1 MNKVEIRHNP
11 FIVDTDFVINGKAP
25 AEGSRLADYK
35 KLRLQRWVEGIFE
48 ELLDMFNGAASFQ
61 VEFTGVESDYLD
73 LVDAAAEAKKSKG
86 MEIAI
91 KWSEAA
97 PSEDRLNQIKNLI
110 EEAKAHPEFSRFIFG
125 NAETERYLNEAFGKD
140 FHVYVVATMSSG
152 KSTLINAMLG
162 DDLLPAANEA
172 TTATIA
178 EITDNEAMFQGKFS
192 GKRIND
198 QGEVLDSA
206 ETLTLETM
214 TDWNK
219 SEDTRVIKIEGNIL
233 GVKERDTVRLVL
245 TDTPGP
251 NNSQN
256 AEHQRVTMGYI
267 QNSRENP
274 LIIYVLNAQQLGIS
288 DDNNL
293 LRLVAEEMHK
303 GGKQGR
309 DRFIFV
315 VNKMDVFDPE
325 KGEDIPGVL
334 DRVKTYLEGNG
345 IDNPLVFPVSAN
357 LLRLLRKP
365 TAKHTRSERSSLG
378 GMASLFE
385 EEPCMNMMEY
395 MPVTSKVKRSLAEK
409 AMQPLELASGL
420 PAVEAM
426 IDEYIEKYN
435 FPHRVQ
441 RAYDAIQG
449 AIQRAINEA
458 RVVEE
463 LNKSKAELD
472 KIKGYICTLKEKKK
486 KASSSAEYK
495 EKILKEGVG
504 IPEEGIEKTEAV
516 MKSVKSGISGILRDI
531 QAGDT
536 RVSPKMAQQIMKR
549 AEKDVNFLLDKAL
562 NEYES
567 LFEWVQENLR
577 DSLNAEYQKHVASI
591 FGTDELPDIPVLEG
605 VKNMLSGFSFD
616 FSISRDEHDQ
626 DSIRVGTKTVSA
638 GKWYKP
644 WSWGSTREVD
654 VYEDRD
660 YVDVEQAWKKRVSYI
675 DAYSGELRG
684 SVRKR
689 LLEIGREL
697 GGYFSA
703 FISDVFEKEF
713 GKLLSDLEGQINN
726 QKELE
731 RAVQEA
737 ELLMAWV
744 NGFRQKLD
752 RALMV

>member
-11 FIVDTDFVINGKAP
+11 FVVDTSFVVNGKIP
-25 AEGSRLADYK
+25 EEGSRLADYTK
-35 KLRLQRWVEGIFE
+35 VRLQRWVEGIFD
-48 ELLDMFNGAASFQ
+48 ELSAMFNGATSFQ
-61 VEFTGVESDYLD
+61 VDFTGVESDYLD
-73 LVDAAAEAKKSKG
+73 LVDAAAEAKKTKG

-91 KWSEAA
+91 EWHEAA
-97 PSEDRLNQIKNLI
+97 PSEERLNQIRDLI
-110 EEAKAHPEFSRFIFG
+110 EEAKAHPDFSRFIFG
-125 NAETERYLNEAFGKD
+125 NPETTRYLGEAFSKD

-178 EITDNEAMFQGKFS
+178 EITDNDAMGQGVFS
-192 GKRIND
+192 GKRFNSVP
-198 QGEVLDSA
+198 ELLEST
-206 ETLTLETM
+206 EKLTLETM
-214 TDWNK
+214 TEWNK
-219 SEDTRVIKIEGNIL
+219 QEDTSTIKIQGNIL
-233 GVKERDTVRLVL
+233 GIKERDTVRLVL

-293 LRLVAEEMHK
+293 LRLVSEEMHK

-309 DRFIFV
+309 DRFVFV

-325 KGEDIPGVL
+325 KGEEIPGVL
-334 DRVKTYLEGNG
+334 DRVKNYLESNE

-365 TAKHTRSERSSLG
+365 QAKHTRSERSNLL

-385 EEPCMNMMEY
+385 EEPCMNMMQY

-426 IDEYIEKYN
+426 IDEYIDKYN

-458 RVVEE
+458 RLVEA
-463 LNKSKAELD
+463 LNENKAELEE
-472 KIKGYICTLKEKKK
+472 IKGYITVLKEKKK
-486 KASSSAEYK
+486 QAAFSAEYK
-495 EKILKEGVG
+495 EKIIREGIGLPDEGV
-504 IPEEGIEKTEAV
+504 EKTEAV
-516 MKSVKSGISGILRDI
+516 MKSVKSGINGILRDI
-531 QAGDT
+531 QAGET
-536 RVSPKMAQQIMKR
+536 RVTPKMAQQLMKR

-577 DSLNAEYQKHVASI
+577 DSLNAEYQKHVAGI

-605 VKNMLSGFSFD
+605 VKNMLSGVSFD
-616 FSISRDEHDQ
+616 FSISKDEHDQ
-626 DSIRVGTKTVSA
+626 ERVLKGTKTVSA
-638 GKWYKP
+638 SKWYNP
-644 WSWGSTREVD
+644 FSWGSTKEED
-654 VYEDRD
+654 VYEYED
-660 YVDVEQAWKKRVSYI
+660 YVDVEKAWKKRVSHI
-675 DAYSGELRG
+675 DAYAGALRE

-689 LLEIGREL
+689 LLEISREL

-703 FISDVFEKEF
+703 FMSDVFEKEF

-726 QKELE
+726 QKKLE
-731 RAVQEA
+731 EAVQEA
-737 ELLMAWV
+737 ERLMTWV
-744 NGFRQKLD
+744 DGFRQKLD